1 MGMPMSS
8 ASGRRYSLAEF
19 ERLRDAVPPGPRY
32 EFLDGEVLATP
43 SPNRAHQ
50 RIILRLALRLE
61 PFVRAH
67 ALGEMVL
74 SPFDVRFGER
84 LVFQPDL
91 LVATPD
97 DVRQRRMDAARELL
111 LAVEILSPG
120 SARHDR
126 LRKRPRYQEQGVA
139 ELWLVDVESELVERW
154 TPGDDRPEIVTATL
168 AWRPEGAAEA
178 LTIDLPELFED
189 ARR

>member
-19 ERLRDAVPPGPRY
+19 ERLRDAAPPGPRY
-32 EFLDGEVLATP
+32 EFLDGEVLVTP

-84 LVFQPDL
+84 LVFQPDV
-91 LVATPD
+91 LVMTPD

-139 ELWLVDVESELVERW
+139 QLWLVDVESELVERW
-154 TPGDDRPEIVTATL
+154 TPGDERPEIVTATL

-178 LTIDLPELFED
+178 LTIHLPELFED